1 MGGNALKLVTERKSA
16 SEYFRIVDEFINTFE
31 RVFGF
36 RPVLIKSYHT
46 KESFGDIDFLV
57 EGEKLPHNWTSTVKA
72 AFELD
77 GTTYIKNSNVVTI
90 AYQRMQVD
98 LIVTPAKYMETS
110 AKYFAFNDCS
120 NIIGRILHKLGIKLG
135 HKGISL
141 IIRHKERSDH
151 ILKEIELSHR
161 YEDALEILGLDV
173 DAHNHGFDMLED
185 IFEYVSTS
193 KFFDPEIYAFENR
206 SYTSRVRDKKRATY
220 NGFLKW
226 IEQHPEKKKYSFPDK
241 NERGGYSIREPYY
254 TDIVLK
260 KWPWV
265 EQIVN
270 ETIAQFEFSLRVKE
284 KYNGHIIGEMT
295 GLSGKELGAFMAKIS
310 ALMSD
315 EIKQKIVDSSPDDAF
330 IILQELVNAVTD

>member
-1 MGGNALKLVTERKSA
+1 MGGNALKLVTERKPA
-16 SEYFRIVDEFINTFE
+16 AEYFRIVNEFTGLFE
-31 RVFGF
+31 QVFGF
-36 RPVLIKSYHT
+36 SPVLIKSYRT

-57 EGEKLPHNWTSTVKA
+57 EGEKLPHHWTSSLKD
-72 AFELD
+72 AFGLD
-77 GTTYIKNSNVVTI
+77 SNTYIKNSNVVTI
-90 AYQRMQVD
+90 AFQRMQVD

-110 AKYFAFNDCS
+110 ANYFAFNDCN
-120 NIIGRILHKLGIKLG
+120 NIIGRILHKQGVKLG
-135 HKGISL
+135 HKGLSL
-141 IIRHKERSDH
+141 VIRHKERSDH

-173 DAHNHGFDMLED
+173 ERYHQGFDTLED

-265 EQIVN
+265 EQIVDD
-270 ETIAQFEFSLRVKE
+270 TIAQFEFSLRLKE
-284 KYNGHIIGEMT
+284 KYNGHVIGEMT
-295 GLSGKELGAFMAKIS
+295 GLSGKELGAFMAKV
-310 ALMSD
+310 AVLLTE

-330 IILQELVNAVTD
+330 IIIRELVDAIAD

>member
-1 MGGNALKLVTERKSA
+1 MGGNLFKDKGGRRITNEEMVLLEQTISLVLKSHNLDYFIPVGECDKPDHGDLDVIVCGNKSD
-16 SEYFRIVDEFINTFE
+16 IVPVIQDLSIPDHLINRNGQCVSVLFGTAQVDFIVPGQAYYQTTCNYM
-31 RVFGF
+31 R
-36 RPVLIKSYHT
+36 
-46 KESFGDIDFLV
+46 FGDF
-57 EGEKLPHNWTSTVKA
+57 
-72 AFELD
+72 
-77 GTTYIKNSNVVTI
+77 
-90 AYQRMQVD
+90 
-98 LIVTPAKYMETS
+98 
-110 AKYFAFNDCS
+110 S

-135 HKGISL
+135 HKGLSL
-141 IIRHKERSDH
+141 VIRHKERSDH

-173 DAHNHGFDMLED
+173 DTYNRGFDTLED

-206 SYTSRVRDKKRATY
+206 SYTSRVRDKKRTTY

-270 ETIAQFEFSLRVKE
+270 ETIAQFEFSLRLKE
-284 KYNGHIIGEMT
+284 KYNGHIVSEMT
-295 GLSGKELGAFMAKIS
+295 GLSGKELGAFMGKIS
-310 ALMSD
+310 VLMSD
-315 EIKQKIVDSSPDDAF
+315 EIKQKIVDSSPNDAF
-330 IILQELVNAVTD
+330 AILQELVNAVTD